1 MIVDCIQYNEAL
13 LSLIHMLCTC
23 MYVLL
28 PLYCTC
34 LSSPA
39 GDMCPGEVDSV
50 WKIQWSATAVGSSL
64 SVLCVEN
71 KTQLGMANRLCN
83 IGGVWD
89 TVDAAKCES
98 EAVNRIKMEVGRN
111 HAYYM

>member
-1 MIVDCIQYNEAL
+1 MS
-13 LSLIHMLCTC
+13 SLT
-23 MYVLL
+23 
-28 PLYCTC
+28 
-34 LSSPA
+34 
-39 GDMCPGEVDSV
+39 GDMCPDEVDSV

-64 SVLCVEN
+64 SVACVEN
-71 KTQLGMANRLCN
+71 KTKLGMANRLCN

-111 HAYYM
+111 HAYCM